1 MTRRFARSVVLSSA
15 IGLSIAM
22 PLAAQPPATSPAAAP
37 TTAVLATLSVKPDV
51 QRPDIMKVMPQEV
64 RDTVVLYLDG
74 KIQQWYARAD
84 GRGVVFVLNAKSI
97 EEAKAMTEQLPLMK
111 AGLVTFDYLALT
123 PLTPLRAL
131 VSQP

>member
-1 MTRRFARSVVLSSA
+1 MTPFFLAFA
-15 IGLSIAM
+15 
-22 PLAAQPPATSPAAAP
+22 LAAAATQAPAPQPAAPQPPAP

-84 GRGVVFVLNAKSI
+84 GRGVVFVLNAKSV
-97 EEAKAMTEQLPLMK
+97 EEAKAMTAQLPLMK
-111 AGLVTFDYLALT
+111 AGLVTFEYMALT

>member
-1 MTRRFARSVVLSSA
+1 MIRRVLRSLVLSA
-15 IGLSIAM
+15 IGLLIAM
-22 PLAAQPPATSPAAAP
+22 PLAAQPPATPPAAAP
-37 TTAVLATLSVKPDV
+37 ITAVLATLSVKPNV
-51 QRPDIMKVMPQEV
+51 QRPDIAKVMPQEV

-84 GRGVVFVLNAKSI
+84 GRGVVFVLNAKSV

-123 PLTPLRAL
+123 PLAPLRAL

>member
-1 MTRRFARSVVLSSA
+1 MT
-15 IGLSIAM
+15 
-22 PLAAQPPATSPAAAP
+22 PLFLALAVAAAVPQPPAPQPAAP

-51 QRPDIMKVMPQEV
+51 QRQDIMKVMPQEV

-84 GRGVVFVLNAKSI
+84 GRGVVFVLNAKSV
-97 EEAKAMTEQLPLMK
+97 EEAKAMTAQLPLMK